1 MGGDR
6 PALST
11 ERGQD
16 ISKMSI
22 RTASVLIRLR
32 RLTDGRD
39 AAAGNWFGEA
49 QHVQSGRTLRF
60 GTLDRIPFAIRDL
73 LDLAETDNVSESA
86 DQADQS
92 ERERE

>member
-1 MGGDR
+1 MGGEN
-6 PALST
+6 PALNT
-11 ERGQD
+11 ERGPD
-16 ISKMSI
+16 TSKMSI

-49 QHVQSGRTLRF
+49 QHVQSGRASRF

-73 LDLAETDNVSESA
+73 LELAETDNVSESA
-86 DQADQS
+86 DQD
-92 ERERE
+92 ERERD